1 MKRFEFDKR
10 ELERYSRHM
19 VLPQF
24 GPKGQYKLKEA
35 SVLVVGAGGLGCP
48 VLQYLTA
55 AGIGKLG
62 VLDFDLVSE
71 SNLQRQIL
79 YGTDDIGKPKSLQ
92 ATKRLN
98 QLNPF
103 VEIAPIQ
110 QKITSANA
118 FELLAPYQVIVDCT
132 DNFQTRYLLNDA
144 CVLLDKPLVYG
155 SIFRFEGQV
164 SVFNFLQGPNYRDLY
179 PVPPDAGSVP
189 NCEEGGVLGVLPG
202 IIGSLQANEVI
213 KIVSGI
219 GEILSGRLLLV
230 DTLTTKTEMINFPNN
245 NQRNLIEKLIDYD
258 EFCGINKHQPNQNMK
273 EITVEELK
281 QLKEE
286 GKDFQLIDVREE
298 YELAICEIGG
308 EHIPLA
314 EIPHSVE
321 KISRSKPVIIH
332 CRSGGRSGNTVKW
345 LEKHYQMDNL
355 YNLKGGILAWA
366 DQIDPTLAKY

>member
-24 GPKGQYKLKEA
+24 GPNGQYKLKEA

-103 VEIAPIQ
+103 VEIIPIQ
-110 QKITSANA
+110 QTINSANA

-144 CVLLDKPLVYG
+144 CVLQDKPLVYG
-155 SIFRFEGQV
+155 SIFRFEG
-164 SVFNFLQGPNYRDLY
+164 
-179 PVPPDAGSVP
+179 
-189 NCEEGGVLGVLPG
+189 
-202 IIGSLQANEVI
+202 
-213 KIVSGI
+213 
-219 GEILSGRLLLV
+219 
-230 DTLTTKTEMINFPNN
+230 
-245 NQRNLIEKLIDYD
+245 
-258 EFCGINKHQPNQNMK
+258 
-273 EITVEELK
+273 
-281 QLKEE
+281 
-286 GKDFQLIDVREE
+286 
-298 YELAICEIGG
+298 
-308 EHIPLA
+308 
-314 EIPHSVE
+314 
-321 KISRSKPVIIH
+321 
-332 CRSGGRSGNTVKW
+332 
-345 LEKHYQMDNL
+345 
-355 YNLKGGILAWA
+355 
-366 DQIDPTLAKY
+366 

>member
-1 MKRFEFDKR
+1 M
-10 ELERYSRHM
+10 
-19 VLPQF
+19 
-24 GPKGQYKLKEA
+24 
-35 SVLVVGAGGLGCP
+35 
-48 VLQYLTA
+48 
-55 AGIGKLG
+55 
-62 VLDFDLVSE
+62 
-71 SNLQRQIL
+71 
-79 YGTDDIGKPKSLQ
+79 
-92 ATKRLN
+92 
-98 QLNPF
+98 
-103 VEIAPIQ
+103 
-110 QKITSANA
+110 
-118 FELLAPYQVIVDCT
+118 
-132 DNFQTRYLLNDA
+132 
-144 CVLLDKPLVYG
+144 
-155 SIFRFEGQV
+155 
-164 SVFNFLQGPNYRDLY
+164 SVFNFQQGPNYRDVY

-230 DTLTTKTEMINFPNN
+230 DTLTAKTEMINFPNN

-258 EFCGINKHQPNQNMK
+258 EFCGINKHQPDQNMK